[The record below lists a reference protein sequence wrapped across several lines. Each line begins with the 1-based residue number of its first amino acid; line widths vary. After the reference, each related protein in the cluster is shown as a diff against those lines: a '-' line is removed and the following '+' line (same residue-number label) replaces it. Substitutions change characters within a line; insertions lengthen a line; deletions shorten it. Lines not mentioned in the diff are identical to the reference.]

1 MAIPEECTVLVVGGG
16 PAGSYASS
24 VLAREGIHTV
34 MLEADTFPRY
44 HIGESMLPSM
54 RHFLRFVDLD
64 EKFRNHGFRVKNG
77 ATFKLNSKP
86 ATYTDFL
93 APAGPD
99 GHSWNIIRSEADQ
112 LLFEHARESG
122 ATVFDGVRVKDIEFV
137 PHASSPLGKPVSASW
152 SRNDGSSENIRFK
165 YLLDASGRAG
175 IISTKYMKNRHF
187 NQGLKNQA
195 VWGYWEGASI
205 YGEGTKGEGDPL
217 FEAISD
223 GSGWIWTIPLH
234 NGTTSVGVV
243 MNQASYAE
251 RKRQT
256 GLLYSTDLYTKIIQE
271 APTTSSLVA
280 NARLISE
287 VKSASDWSYSASAY
301 ASPYLRIAG
310 DAGCFIDPFF
320 SSGVH
325 LAMLGGLSA
334 AVTICASMRG
344 DCDEDASVKWHTDKV
359 SEAYTRFLLVVM
371 VVLKQIEN
379 REEPVIHDWDEKS
392 FDRAFALFRPVIH
405 GTVKDN
411 NSKLTQAEIAHT
423 IDFCAH
429 AFQMAPTQE
438 QISLLQKL
446 RELIS
451 QDKSIDVLEK
461 SLSPEEHQTLNA
473 IRARQMMRME
483 DVLRIDN
490 FSNDVINGM
499 VPSLKRGSLGLR
511 EYTSDDAAGNA
522 NLMAPLGLKDKKH
535 SMEILF

>member
-1 MAIPEECTVLVVGGG
+1 MAIPDECTVLVVGGG

-54 RHFLRFVDLD
+54 RHFLRFIDLD
-64 EKFRNHGFRVKNG
+64 EKFLSHGFRVKNG
-77 ATFKLNSKP
+77 ASFKLNSKP
-86 ATYTDFL
+86 ATYTDFI
-93 APAGPD
+93 APGGP
-99 GHSWNIIRSEADQ
+99 GSHAWNIIRSEADQ
-112 LLFEHARESG
+112 LLFEHSRESG
-122 ATVFDGVRVKDIEFV
+122 ATVFDGVRVTDIEFV
-137 PHASSPLGKPVSASW
+137 PHASNQLGKPVSASW
-152 SRNDGSSENIRFK
+152 SRNDGSTGSIRFE

-175 IISTKYMKNRHF
+175 IISTKYMKNRRF

-195 VWGYWEGASI
+195 IWGYWEGASI
-205 YGEGTKGEGDPL
+205 YAEGRQGEGDPL

-243 MNQASYAE
+243 MNQASYTE
-251 RKRQT
+251 RKKQT
-256 GLLYSTDLYTKIIQE
+256 GLLCSTDLYTKIIKE
-271 APTTSSLVA
+271 APTTSSLLA
-280 NARLISE
+280 NARLVSDI
-287 VKSASDWSYSASAY
+287 KSASDWSYSASAY

-325 LAMLGGLSA
+325 LAMLSGLSA

-344 DCDEDASVKWHTDKV
+344 DCDEDAAAHWHTDKV
-359 SEAYTRFLLVVM
+359 SEGYTRFLLVVM

-392 FDRAFALFRPVIH
+392 FDRAFALFRPVIQ

-411 NSKLTQAEIAHT
+411 NSKLTQSEIAHT
-423 IDFCAH
+423 VDFCAH
-429 AFQMAPTQE
+429 AFQMAPSRE

-446 RELIS
+446 RGLIS
-451 QDKSIDVLEK
+451 QDKSTVVLEK
-461 SLSPEEHQTLNA
+461 ALSPEEHQTLNA
-473 IRARQMMRME
+473 IRARQMVRME
-483 DVLRIDN
+483 DLLRIDN
-490 FSNDVINGM
+490 FSKDVIDGM
-499 VPSLKRGSLGLR
+499 IPILKRGSLGLR
-511 EYTSDDAAGNA
+511 YSGDDVASNA
-522 NLMAPLGLKDKKH
+522 NPMASLGLEDKKH
-535 SMEILF
+535 GMEILF